1 MPAVAPRLK
10 ATTTS
15 VAVAG
20 PEEEEEDEDF
30 PDIVAWNINYKKS
43 EKKVTLFLML
53 LCFSFPFYCTCY
65 ILFDCEE

>member
-1 MPAVAPRLK
+1 MVQDLAPATNTIEDDTPIEVERVVLETMPAVAPRLK

-30 PDIVAWNINYKKS
+30 PDIVA
-43 EKKVTLFLML
+43 
-53 LCFSFPFYCTCY
+53 
-65 ILFDCEE
+65 